1 MGCLKRLY
9 RTSVY
14 TSQQTTGEKLWGFFR
29 LSCSCLQR
37 SILKLMVSLKGWSAR
52 SHKVLATILGYPA
65 RSGLELAPWPRFGSG
80 TARELNRPMTSGSK
94 PELHLNPWYFGR
106 VLHTAEPHVRKLTSL
121 ARIEYLCS
129 DRITICY
136 IHKTCRFACSF
147 TSCSP
152 ISDQINVGWVAVKLS
167 QKLGILNSD
176 STKIDRI
183 ANWRTGGKRACNT
196 AYFTYISYCDMIRT
210 QILNQRLCSELAKL
224 WNQWKKPRV
233 RCGSDCWCGKT
244 R

>member
-1 MGCLKRLY
+1 
-9 RTSVY
+9 
-14 TSQQTTGEKLWGFFR
+14 
-29 LSCSCLQR
+29 
-37 SILKLMVSLKGWSAR
+37 
-52 SHKVLATILGYPA
+52 
-65 RSGLELAPWPRFGSG
+65 
-80 TARELNRPMTSGSK
+80 MTSGSK
-94 PELHLNPWYFGR
+94 PELHLNPWCFGR
-106 VLHTAEPHVRKLTSL
+106 VLHTAEPHVRELTSL
-121 ARIEYLCS
+121 ARIEYLSS

-176 STKIDRI
+176 STKIDRF

-196 AYFTYISYCDMIRT
+196 AYFTSISYSDMIRT
-210 QILNQRLCSELAKL
+210 QILNQRLSSELAKL

-244 R
+244 RWNGYTAVPTWTRKGTADLGPFLTLVIHHLRGFELMIKPLRMRTSHQQRMLTISQYTIQWSNHDLNLILVISCLCCRT